1 MLIFNNDY
9 ILKKTIFGKRYL
21 SNVITGDVIDIN
33 EITENIIYKI
43 SKNNITFDE
52 LVKLLSEE
60 YSADVSEIREDTK
73 EIVDLLKD
81 YNVIL

>member
-33 EITENIIYKI
+33 EITEDIIYKI

-60 YSADVSEIREDTK
+60 YSADVSEIQEDTK

>member
-33 EITENIIYKI
+33 EITEDIIYKI

-81 YNVIL
+81 YNVVL

>member
-33 EITENIIYKI
+33 EITEDIIYKI

>member
-21 SNVITGDVIDIN
+21 SNVITGDVIGIN
-33 EITENIIYKI
+33 EITEDIIYKI

-60 YSADVSEIREDTK
+60 YSADVGEIREDTK

>member
-1 MLIFNNDY
+1 MLIFNKDY
-9 ILKKTIFGKRYL
+9 TVKKTIFGKRYL
-21 SNVITGDVIDIN
+21 SNSITGDVIDIN
-33 EITENIIYKI
+33 EITEDIVNKI
-43 SKNNITFDE
+43 STNSITLDE

-60 YSADVSEIREDTK
+60 YSADVREIQEDTN

>member
-1 MLIFNNDY
+1 MLIFNKDY
-9 ILKKTIFGKRYL
+9 TVKKTIFGKRYL
-21 SNVITGDVIDIN
+21 SNSITGDVIDIN
-33 EITENIIYKI
+33 EITEDIVNKI
-43 SKNNITFDE
+43 STNSITLDE

-60 YSADVSEIREDTK
+60 YSADAREIQEDTN

>member
-1 MLIFNNDY
+1 M
-9 ILKKTIFGKRYL
+9 
-21 SNVITGDVIDIN
+21 IDIN
-33 EITENIIYKI
+33 EITEDIIYKI

-81 YNVIL
+81 YNVVL